1 MIMETN
7 PSSSRQLII
16 VYMENHPKA
25 IMLLRAAKKLA
36 AERQCKW
43 CAIFIE
49 TPTKPQNI
57 DEQSRERIVRLR
69 SMAVQMGGETVYIEA
84 ETLEKGMAIILEKEK
99 NRLEL
104 VMIGGSNNRVKK
116 SMFLSNPAWLNLAQV
131 ASRYTQVE
139 IVPLTGQPYKTSL
152 REKFYVHIVRIE
164 YAVYALA
171 AVGVAYLS
179 ALILQIILPP
189 ALFRINDQNVG
200 LLFMIACA
208 FVAGRYGLMSG
219 LVASIA
225 SFLTVNYYFTLPYH
239 MLKLETVTDLLNM
252 GLFLFA
258 ALLISLFTSR
268 TRGYAQKATQQERGT
283 QALFT
288 LYRVASES
296 HSRDEALS
304 TLQKRLEMML
314 EVNVAFFIPSIAY
327 QSNIEPAF
335 PENIKLEEADRK
347 ALNESWSEMKTTG
360 LGSPFNP
367 GTMWRFEPMLS
378 SVGEVGILGVKPHGG
393 KKLDAWFCRLLSA
406 IADQTAT
413 ILQHIRLERSM
424 EEARMREE
432 REKLRSMLL
441 SSVSHDFKTPLAGII
456 GALSVFRS
464 LGSKLPQPKRDEL
477 IETAIEE
484 ALRLDS
490 FITNILDMTRL
501 ESGSVNFRME
511 WYHAEGM
518 VENVMRRMHARCSK
532 HAVII
537 KPCPNDIEV
546 CMDTLMTEHVL
557 QNVIDNAC
565 KYTKPGTSIEISC
578 TIDEQIGFLC
588 RIRDFGAGI
597 PSQNLGLI
605 FDKYTRLEK
614 KDTQVAGT
622 GLGLAIA
629 KAVME
634 AQGGWISAQNHPE
647 GGAMFTICLPKW
659 RRSHTKYTDE

>member
-1 MIMETN
+1 MPTEKN
-7 PSSSRQLII
+7 SSSSRQLII
-16 VYMENHPKA
+16 VYMEDHPKT
-25 IMLLRAAKKLA
+25 IMLLRAAKRRA

-43 CAIFIE
+43 CAVFIA
-49 TPTKPQNI
+49 TPVEPQNI
-57 DEQSRERIVRLR
+57 DEQAKERIARLR
-69 SMAVQMGGETVYIEA
+69 SMATQMGGETIYFEA
-84 ETLEKGMAIILEKEK
+84 ETQEKGMATILEKEK
-99 NRLEL
+99 TRLEL
-104 VMIGGSNNRVKK
+104 VMIGGTHNKVKK
-116 SMFLSNPAWLNLAQV
+116 SIFLSNPSWLNIAQV

-139 IVPLTGQPYKTSL
+139 IVQLIGQPYKTSIK
-152 REKFYVHIVRIE
+152 EKFYVHIVRIE
-164 YAVYALA
+164 YAIYALV
-171 AVGVAYLS
+171 AVGFAYLS
-179 ALILQIILPP
+179 ALILQAILPP

-219 LVASIA
+219 LVASVA

-239 MLKLETVTDLLNM
+239 TLKLETVTDLLNM

-258 ALLISLFTSR
+258 ALLISLFTSQ

-288 LYRVASES
+288 LYRIASES
-296 HSRDEALS
+296 HSREEALS
-304 TLQKRLEMML
+304 TLQRRLEMML
-314 EVNVAFFIPSIAY
+314 EVTVAFFTPSVMY

-335 PENIKLEEADRK
+335 PDNIKLDEADRK

-367 GTMWRFEPMLS
+367 GTMWRFEPMIS
-378 SVGEVGILGVKPHGG
+378 SVGEVGILGVRPHG
-393 KKLDAWFCRLLSA
+393 KKQLDAWFCRLLTA

-464 LGSKLPQPKRDEL
+464 LGSKLPQAKREEL

-518 VENVMRRMHARCSK
+518 VENVIRRMHTRCSK
-532 HAVII
+532 HVVII
-537 KPCPNDIEV
+537 KPCPEDIEV
-546 CMDTLMTEHVL
+546 CMDTLMTEQVL

-578 TIDEQIGFLC
+578 EIDNQIGFLC
-588 RIRDFGAGI
+588 KIRDHGMGI
-597 PSQNLGLI
+597 PSQKLGLI

-634 AQGGWISAQNHPE
+634 AQGGWISAENHKD
-647 GGAMFTICLPKW
+647 GGALFTICLPKW
-659 RRSHTKYTDE
+659 RRSNEKYNEE